1 MSALRFIKQVEVTSS
16 SSIVEITD
24 VFSTDFDIY
33 QIVSS
38 NLANASTGTSGTFRA
53 INSSGSVITSG
64 YQYAG
69 LSMTDWTAF
78 VEEKSTS
85 AGQIS
90 ELFGVGYGFT
100 SSHNGNSVSYC
111 FNPYQ
116 SNSYTFFINQ
126 SSSGS
131 LRTKKQI
138 AVLPQN
144 TSITGFQIYDT
155 TLARPFVEGL
165 IKVYGLRVDS

>member
-24 VFSTDFDIY
+24 VFSADFDIY

-38 NLANASTGTSGTFRA
+38 NLANAATGTGATLRA
-53 INSSGSVITSG
+53 INSSGSAITSG

-69 LSMTDWTAF
+69 LSMTDYTAF
-78 VEEKSTS
+78 VEERSTS
-85 AGQIS
+85 ATQIP
-90 ELFGVGYGFT
+90 EFFGVGYGTT
-100 SSHNGNSVSYC
+100 SSHNGNSVSWC

-116 SNSYTFFINQ
+116 SDSYTFFLNQ

-138 AVLPQN
+138 AFLPQT

-155 TLARPFVEGL
+155 TTARPFVEGL
-165 IKVYGLRVDS
+165 IKVYGLRVGS